1 MIADT
6 AIVCP
11 DVAGGT
17 AQCAIGPTA
26 LHPAPLAAHAVFHAA
41 GHDSDTDARVERPRE
56 NRHGSWP
63 REREHGTDR
72 AS

>member
-1 MIADT
+1 MITDT

-26 LHPAPLAAHAVFHAA
+26 LHPAPPWPLTPFFTLPGTIRTRALA
-41 GHDSDTDARVERPRE
+41 
-56 NRHGSWP
+56 
-63 REREHGTDR
+63 
-72 AS
+72 